1 MGAAHNS
8 RWALF
13 KEPHALE
20 ENLID
25 LKDTY
30 CPDGL
35 CRSVIGN
42 VYVYADTNHLT
53 KAFEHTLA
61 ETIYERALAAGW
73 KPEGH
78 PGS

>member
-1 MGAAHNS
+1 MHNS
-8 RWALF
+8 RQALSQ
-13 KEPHALE
+13 ELHALE

-25 LKDTY
+25 LKDIY

-61 ETIYERALAAGW
+61 ETIYERALAVGW
-73 KPEGH
+73 KPEGRS
-78 PGS
+78 GS

>member
-1 MGAAHNS
+1 MGAVHNS
-8 RWALF
+8 RQALS
-13 KEPHALE
+13 KELHALE

-25 LKDTY
+25 LKDIY

-73 KPEGH
+73 KPEGRS
-78 PGS
+78 GS

>member
-1 MGAAHNS
+1 M
-8 RWALF
+8 
-13 KEPHALE
+13 
-20 ENLID
+20 
-25 LKDTY
+25 KDIY

-61 ETIYERALAAGW
+61 EIIYERALAVGW
-73 KPEGH
+73 KPEGRS
-78 PGS
+78 GS

>member
-1 MGAAHNS
+1 MHNS
-8 RWALF
+8 RQALS
-13 KEPHALE
+13 KELNALE

-73 KPEGH
+73 KPEGRS
-78 PGS
+78 GS